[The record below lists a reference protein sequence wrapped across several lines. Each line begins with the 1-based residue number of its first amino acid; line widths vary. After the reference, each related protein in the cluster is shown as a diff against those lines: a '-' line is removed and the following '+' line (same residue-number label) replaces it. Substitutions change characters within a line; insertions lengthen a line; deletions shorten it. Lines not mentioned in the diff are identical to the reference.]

1 MSVRY
6 GSLPFAEAIEF
17 LKQKIDLATDHWDD
31 IRGEENDHSFIVA
44 GAAKADLLADLHGAV
59 LKGLAQGTTIAEFIR
74 DFEAAVA
81 THGWTGWTGSDTAQG
96 RAWRTAT
103 IYETNLRT
111 SYQAGRRA
119 QHVAGAAQRPY
130 LQYHHADGSIH
141 PRPLHVSWN
150 GKILA
155 ADDPWWDSHYT
166 PNGWG
171 CRCYVTSLADRD
183 MKRLGKTGP
192 DPTPDD
198 GTYVHKDRQGRE
210 HVLPA
215 GIDYG
220 WDHAPG
226 ATRNLVKEVQ
236 AKAAGLP
243 GEIGRD
249 LLRDID
255 LPAAPRSK
263 VGMTAGTAIPHAQL
277 VRDAYQAMTQRR
289 RTVVEDAGIRIVA
302 ARRITDEM
310 PQWQGVTPRGYP
322 PGMTWD
328 HASGTTTRDGRIIIP
343 QETLVGTGADARWK
357 PLSEELTRG
366 ALSHEIAHV
375 LDRVLGV
382 SQQQRF
388 RAAWAADIARAA
400 QQVPAD
406 LEAARDLAYFSQAIP
421 AGPIES
427 WAEIVAR
434 LDGGRTA
441 QGLDALQVLARTA
454 AIARTII
461 ANLHL

>member
-1 MSVRY
+1 MADY
-6 GSLPFAEAIEF
+6 GSLPFAEAIAY
-17 LKQKIDLATDHWDD
+17 LKDKIDLATEHWDD

-59 LKGLAQGTTIAEFIR
+59 LKGLDLGTTIEDFRR

-150 GKILA
+150 GTVLA

-166 PNGWG
+166 PNGWR
-171 CRCYVTSLADRD
+171 CRCYITSLADRD
-183 MKRLGKTGP
+183 LKRLGKTGP

-198 GTYVHKDRQGRE
+198 GTYVHKDRQGRA

-236 AKAAGLP
+236 AKAERLP
-243 GEIGRD
+243 EGIGRD
-249 LLRDID
+249 LR
-255 LPAAPRSK
+255 
-263 VGMTAGTAIPHAQL
+263 
-277 VRDAYQAMTQRR
+277 
-289 RTVVEDAGIRIVA
+289 
-302 ARRITDEM
+302 
-310 PQWQGVTPRGYP
+310 
-322 PGMTWD
+322 
-328 HASGTTTRDGRIIIP
+328 
-343 QETLVGTGADARWK
+343 AD
-357 PLSEELTRG
+357 
-366 ALSHEIAHV
+366 
-375 LDRVLGV
+375 
-382 SQQQRF
+382 
-388 RAAWAADIARAA
+388 
-400 QQVPAD
+400 
-406 LEAARDLAYFSQAIP
+406 
-421 AGPIES
+421 
-427 WAEIVAR
+427 VAR
-434 LDGGRTA
+434 LDRPTFAFWGARPGLADLPPATITA
-441 QGLDALQVLARTA
+441 LSGVEFGADLTRPQLALHADALLRGWQGGAGLYNTDTGWMLGINKTSRKKMGDNAGQAAADSKIVAGLGEVVRHAVVAERHPDTAHHNPLVKAILRLYAPVTIGRSAYRVKLTVKEYQAGAPILHALESAEIENAPPGIFPTSTA
-454 AIARTII
+454 AAGQSGQPTTGRLMSIADLLRGVTTQDGTPVMQR
-461 ANLHL
+461 